1 MGFEVNHIF
10 IRIVSMFTLA
20 YIIRLIYAH
29 NLRIGSS
36 WFLLILGTGFFVLSI
51 WPDSIEILSI
61 FTGTNSWAS
70 NILFFFIIFLFI
82 IVVHCT
88 IMISGLINC
97 VKELGQELTLLM
109 SDMDEEK
116 IKNEAGAAHAI
127 ETATVHP
134 LIINDLKKMALN
146 SSCTEG
152 RKFIRSKIIGI
163 ETNSRPGNKTNS
175 WANKNAKKSERLVN
189 DTSFDPNSNE

>member
-127 ETATVHP
+127 KTATVHP
-134 LIINDLKKMALN
+134 LIINDLKNLALIP
-146 SSCTEG
+146 SKAKK
-152 RKFIRSKIIGI
+152 RKTLQIQKKAQ
-163 ETNSRPGNKTNS
+163 KTNS
-175 WANKNAKKSERLVN
+175 SSLVGKNIEKSRRTADMIFLDPDGN
-189 DTSFDPNSNE
+189 D

>member
-1 MGFEVNHIF
+1 MDFEVNHLF
-10 IRIVSMFTLA
+10 IRFVSICTLV

-36 WFLLILGTGFFVLSI
+36 WFLLVLGTSFFVLSI
-51 WPDSIEILSI
+51 WPDSIEILSL

-70 NILFFFIIFLFI
+70 NILFFFVIFLFI

-97 VKELGQELTLLM
+97 VKELGQELTLLA
-109 SDMDEEK
+109 SDIDEEK
-116 IKNEAGAAHAI
+116 IKKEAGSAHAI

-134 LIINDLKKMALN
+134 LVANDLN
-146 SSCTEG
+146 SLPIHAPCDAGREG
-152 RKFIRSKIIGI
+152 ASESNILSRQSFDKLAK
-163 ETNSRPGNKTNS
+163 RPGRHF
-175 WANKNAKKSERLVN
+175 KNDSIERN
-189 DTSFDPNSNE
+189 GHG